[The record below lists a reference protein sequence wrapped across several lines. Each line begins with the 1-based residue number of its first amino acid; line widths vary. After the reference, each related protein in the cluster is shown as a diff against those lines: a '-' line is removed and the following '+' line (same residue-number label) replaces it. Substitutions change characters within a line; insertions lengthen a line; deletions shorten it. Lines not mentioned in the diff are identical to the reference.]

1 MTNKSCTVCAKPAQ
15 FHTAGN
21 DPSFFCG
28 QVCASQTAKSC
39 RVHTK
44 SLHHDLIDSEH
55 PLYGFVKHNPWL
67 AECIGEMRAD
77 GSIKVT
83 NKSAVQPLISHLLI
97 GQKRSADGEPDQT
110 RDPSSFEKDNTE
122 ASSSLF
128 NMLADMKLEDMKKK
142 EDVKPSQKRTSVEEE
157 EEKRKRT
164 DQGLETTYEILWE
177 VPIEV
182 VSEILLALV
191 DYDMQKMSSDLTRAM
206 YDFAQHRSKF
216 IDYLYKLQE
225 PTRKKMAFAIIQ
237 RVPGPEVQAMA
248 YLREKRELVVLGAL
262 LQLDRVHRGSSSSF
276 WNIQEAMSLNTL
288 MHYAVANNYNNLAR
302 AMYIRGASADI
313 KNRNGVSAN
322 DLVKT
327 FGRDP
332 NVFSFP

>member
-1 MTNKSCTVCAKPAQ
+1 MDNKSCSVCSKPAR

-21 DPSFFCG
+21 NPSFFCG
-28 QVCASQTAKSC
+28 QECASWTDTSC
-39 RVHTK
+39 QMSTK
-44 SLHHDLIDSEH
+44 SLHHDVIDSEH
-55 PLYGFVKHNPWL
+55 PLHGFVTHNPWL
-67 AECIGEMRAD
+67 AECIGEMTAD

-83 NKSAVQPLISHLLI
+83 NKSAVQPLINHLI
-97 GQKRSADGEPDQT
+97 GLKRGADSQEDNL
-110 RDPSSFEKDNTE
+110 RDPSAFGKDDTE

-128 NMLADMKLEDMKKK
+128 DMLANMNLKDIKKE
-142 EDVKPSQKRTSVEEE
+142 EDVKSAPKRSTAEEE

-164 DQGLETTYEILWE
+164 DQGLQTTYEYIWE

-191 DYDMQKMSSDLTRAM
+191 DYDMQKMSPDLTRAM
-206 YDFAQHRSKF
+206 YDFAQNRSKF
-216 IDYLYKLQE
+216 LEYLYKLQE

-262 LQLDRVHRGSSSSF
+262 LQLDRVHRGSSTSF
-276 WNIQEAMSLNTL
+276 WNMQEDESLNTL

-302 AMYIRGASADI
+302 AMYIRGASSDI
-313 KNRNGVSAN
+313 KNRNGVSAK
-322 DLVKT
+322 DLIKS
-327 FGRDP
+327 FNRDP
-332 NVFSFP
+332 NLFSFP